1 MIGCSTWGVLL
12 QFIVTKVIEE
22 RGKKWLRL
30 DSEKV
35 KARALPVHAAKAQ
48 AQQVH
53 AAKAQAQQVHA
64 AKVRALPVHAAKVRA
79 LPVPQAANRWSD
91 PARN

>member
-1 MIGCSTWGVLL
+1 M
-12 QFIVTKVIEE
+12 TKVIEE

-30 DSEKV
+30 DSEKL
-35 KARALPVHAAKAQ
+35 KAWALPVHAAKAQ
-48 AQQVH
+48 AQQ
-53 AAKAQAQQVHA
+53 
-64 AKVRALPVHAAKVRA
+64 VHAAKVRA